1 MQEMNFTSIAIGL
14 FALFMFVLVVFVASR
29 YRRCPSNKVL

>member
-1 MQEMNFTSIAIGL
+1 MPEMNFTVIAIGL
-14 FALFMFVLVVFVASR
+14 FAFFMFVLVVFVASR